1 MAIRT
6 SSGWPC
12 PLGATVTEGG
22 INFALFSRHASDIY
36 LELFHDADDGRPSHS
51 FQLDPRRNRTGDV
64 WHLFVHGAGE
74 GQLYGY
80 RADGPYTP
88 EENGHRF
95 NLNKLLASPYARAFE
110 GSFDLSNDAL
120 YGYDRSSPDGD
131 LSFSTTD
138 SAAHAAKS
146 VALRC
151 HDFDW
156 EGVHRPHTPLDRSV
170 VYEVHVRG
178 MTVDP
183 SSGVSQPGTYLGLV
197 EKIPHLLELGVT
209 AVELLPVHE
218 FNGGEPLGQDPVT
231 GAPLS
236 NYWGY
241 NTLGF
246 FAPEKTYA
254 THQRRGAQ
262 AREFQEMVKR
272 LHEAGIEVILDVVF
286 NHTGEG
292 HEVGP
297 TISFRG
303 LDNAIYYVLDDGGR
317 RYKNYSGC
325 GNTLNCNYPVV
336 KQFILDC
343 LRQWVVEMRVDGF
356 RFDLATIL
364 GRDRKGDWIGDLS
377 LLYDIG
383 GDPILR
389 GCKLI
394 AEAWDADGMYKVG
407 GFPRGW
413 AEWNGRF
420 RDDLRRFSRGDPGMV
435 ASLSRRMGGSRDLF
449 GGKRSPVAS
458 VNFITAHD
466 GFTLRDLCS
475 YETKHNERNG
485 EENRDGSPDNLSTNW
500 GVEGD
505 SSDPKILDLRRRQA
519 RNLLTMLFCA
529 RGTPMLLGGD
539 ELWRTKQ
546 GNNNT
551 YCQDNELSWFSW
563 DAGPEAEQL
572 SRFVRLLIRLRWRH
586 PALRRP
592 CFVDPFATDGSGEA
606 GQVGSDITWHGVR
619 LGEPDWS
626 HHSHTLAYQIH
637 GEPPAAAP
645 DSADGD
651 FYVVLSAWSD
661 VLEFQLP
668 DPGSGRRWHR
678 VVDTSL
684 PSPRD
689 VVKDEEAVTVAADS
703 YWVAPR
709 SAVVLLSMPGGRT

>member
-1 MAIRT
+1 MTVRT
-6 SSGWPC
+6 STGWPC

-22 INFALFSRHASDIY
+22 INFALFSRHACAVY
-36 LELFHDADDGRPSHS
+36 LELFHDGGDGRPSHS
-51 FQLDPRRNRTGDV
+51 FQLDPARNRTGDV
-64 WHLFVHGAGE
+64 WHLFVHGVGQ

-95 NLNKLLASPYARAFE
+95 NVNKLLASPYARALE
-110 GSFDLSNDAL
+110 GSYDLSHDAL
-120 YGYDRSSPDGD
+120 YGYDRASPDGD

-138 SAAHAAKS
+138 SAPFAAKC

-156 EGVHRPHTPLDRSV
+156 EEDQPPRTPLAESMI
-170 VYEVHVRG
+170 YEVHVRG
-178 MTVDP
+178 LTVHP
-183 SSGVSQPGTYLGLV
+183 SSGVRRPGTYLGLM
-197 EKIPHLLELGVT
+197 EKIPHLLDLGVT

-218 FNGGEPLGQDPVT
+218 FNGGEPVGQDPVT
-231 GAPLS
+231 GAQLS

-246 FAPEKTYA
+246 FAPDKTYA
-254 THQRRGAQ
+254 TGQRRGAQ
-262 AREFQEMVKR
+262 VREFQEMVKR
-272 LHEAGIEVILDVVF
+272 LHQAGIEVILDVVF

-303 LDNAIYYVLDDGGR
+303 LDNSIYYMLDDGGR
-317 RYKNYSGC
+317 GYKNYSGC
-325 GNTLNCNYPVV
+325 GNTVNCNYPVV

-343 LRQWVVEMRVDGF
+343 LRHWVVEMRVDGF

-364 GRDRKGDWIGDLS
+364 GRDRKGEWIGDLS

-394 AEAWDADGMYKVG
+394 AEAWDADGLYKVG

-420 RDDLRRFSRGDPGMV
+420 RDDLRRFSRGDAGMV
-435 ASLSRRMGGSRDLF
+435 ASLARRMGGSRDLF

-466 GFTLRDLCS
+466 GFTLRDLTS
-475 YETKHNERNG
+475 YEEKRNERNG
-485 EENRDGSPDNLSTNW
+485 EGNRDGAPENLSTNW
-500 GVEGD
+500 GVEGETR
-505 SSDPKILDLRRRQA
+505 DPQILQLRRRQA
-519 RNLLTMLFCA
+519 KNLLTMLYCA

-551 YCQDNELSWFSW
+551 YCQDNELSWFQW
-563 DAGPEAEQL
+563 DTNGETEQMR
-572 SRFVRLLIRLRWRH
+572 RFVRLLIRLRQRH

-592 CFVDPFATDGSGEA
+592 CFVDPFAMDGA
-606 GQVGSDITWHGVR
+606 GVAGPVGSDITWHGVQLR
-619 LGEPDWS
+619 EPDWS
-626 HHSHTLAYQIH
+626 HHSRTLAYQIH
-637 GEPPAAAP
+637 GDPPASAP
-645 DSADGD
+645 DSADSD
-651 FYVVLSAWSD
+651 FYVVLSSWSKP
-661 VLEFQLP
+661 LEFQLP
-668 DPGSGRRWHR
+668 PPGAHQQWHR
-678 VVDTSL
+678 VADTSL
-684 PSPRD
+684 PAPREI
-689 VVKDEEAVTVAADS
+689 VRDEDSMAVLGESYRVAA
-703 YWVAPR
+703 R
-709 SAVVLLSMPGGRT
+709 SAVVLLTMPLSPP